1 METWDGGIEGGDGG
15 KEHPPATRMEVPMG
29 PCQRGNPG
37 NFGAGEGVVRG
48 GGGGDER
55 ERSSDGMV
63 AELNPQKLRAA
74 LSQLAVSK
82 IEKGGVRQGNI

>member
-1 METWDGGIEGGDGG
+1 MEIWDGGMEGGDGG

-37 NFGAGEGVVRG
+37 NLGAGEVVVLG
-48 GGGGDER
+48 GGGGGER

-63 AELNPQKLRAA
+63 VGLNTQ
-74 LSQLAVSK
+74 
-82 IEKGGVRQGNI
+82 N